1 MEEEILLAKNPAIE
15 HRSYHLPVPVDKTPN
30 DHLGQRFWKL
40 LKPWVRNSLYKCVGK
55 DPNPIS
61 LRSQISEARA
71 LFNPGENTGSENG
84 EGLYNCGETY
94 FIELPAFP
102 KIQELLDI
110 YSENVGRHYPAIQLQ
125 RARSRIH
132 KIIEDLGYSPSACG
146 IDVHYV
152 AAPTVALLCIIIS
165 IAEVTGINSSSSNSR
180 ATTFANHARSLI
192 QMADKFSSNL
202 EALRCHTLITIYF
215 LHMDFLDLALQSIAV
230 TVRLAMSLKLHHRL
244 PSPREGS
251 EGSDSYD
258 QNLWWTIYILDRNL
272 ACLGGVPYLIR
283 DEEIDAP
290 KPARNGQFKS
300 FSAVICISCSNEPN
314 EQSGPMEK
322 IFHQEATYLEALAHL
337 GRIWACIWNNLATD
351 RSEPVC
357 QWQTTEALDT
367 QLRILQ
373 QQLPAE
379 LVWES
384 PSSLSRDLEILQ
396 ETAMQRQLVVLMR
409 INTLRLFIRRNP
421 ASKCTCLDRKSPH
434 DDGTAISRKIIETI
448 IDFSTL
454 HHEGLLPIGHAIT
467 TTLVQCILYLIKVI
481 DESTDTGGT
490 ESASASV
497 VSAYQVLVDL
507 SDHCVSARN
516 AVETLDEA
524 LFHHG
529 DGPAQS
535 TAVTLSCGGSGSS
548 SHLDGLEGT
557 RPQGP
562 RRIRRKSSTSASS
575 EENTRGHDLFD
586 CLQKSYESL
595 DSLLPNTVPTL

>member
-1 MEEEILLAKNPAIE
+1 MEEEILLAKNPAVE
-15 HRSYHLPVPVDKTPN
+15 HRNYHPPVPVEKTPN
-30 DHLGQRFWKL
+30 DQLGQRFWKL

-71 LFNPGENTGSENG
+71 LFNPGEDTGTEKG

-102 KIQELLDI
+102 KIQQSLDI
-110 YSENVGRHYPAIQLQ
+110 YFENVGRHYPAIQLQ
-125 RARSRIH
+125 RTRSRIH
-132 KIIEDLGYSPSACG
+132 RIIEDLGYSPSARG

-152 AAPTVALLCIIIS
+152 AAPTVALLCIIVS

-192 QMADKFSSNL
+192 QMAEKVPSNL

-258 QNLWWTIYILDRNL
+258 QNLWWTIYVLDRNL

-290 KPARNGQFKS
+290 RPARDGQFER
-300 FSAVICISCSNEPN
+300 FSAVICISCWNEPD
-314 EQSGPMEK
+314 EQIGPMEK
-322 IFHQEATYLEALAHL
+322 SFHQEASYLEALAHL

-351 RSEPVC
+351 RTEPDC
-357 QWQTTEALDT
+357 QWQTTETLDA

-384 PSSLSRDLEILQ
+384 PSSLGRDLEMLQ

-421 ASKCTCLDRKSPH
+421 ASKCTCLDRKFPH
-434 DDGTAISRKIIETI
+434 DDGTAISGKIIEAI
-448 IDFSTL
+448 VDFSIL
-454 HHEGLLPIGHAIT
+454 HHEGLLPIGHAIS

-481 DESTDTGGT
+481 GESPDTSGT
-490 ESASASV
+490 KSASASV

-507 SDHCVSARN
+507 SDRCVSARN

-524 LFHHG
+524 LFRHG
-529 DGPAQS
+529 DEPARS
-535 TAVTLSCGGSGSS
+535 TTATLPRGGSGSR

-562 RRIRRKSSTSASS
+562 HRTRRKRSTSASS
-575 EENTRGHDLFD
+575 EENTRGNDLFD

>member
-1 MEEEILLAKNPAIE
+1 MEEEILLAKNPAVE
-15 HRSYHLPVPVDKTPN
+15 HRNYHPPVPVEKTPN
-30 DHLGQRFWKL
+30 DQLGQRFWKL
-40 LKPWVRNSLYKCVGK
+40 LKCENRN
-55 DPNPIS
+55 
-61 LRSQISEARA
+61 R
-71 LFNPGENTGSENG
+71 
-84 EGLYNCGETY
+84 Y
-94 FIELPAFP
+94 FT
-102 KIQELLDI
+102 
-110 YSENVGRHYPAIQLQ
+110 R
-125 RARSRIH
+125 R
-132 KIIEDLGYSPSACG
+132 IIEDLGYSPSARG

-152 AAPTVALLCIIIS
+152 AAPTVALLCIIVS

-192 QMADKFSSNL
+192 QMAEKVPSNL

-258 QNLWWTIYILDRNL
+258 QNLWWTIYVLDRNL

-290 KPARNGQFKS
+290 RPARDGQFER
-300 FSAVICISCSNEPN
+300 FSAVICISCWNEPD
-314 EQSGPMEK
+314 EQIGPMEK
-322 IFHQEATYLEALAHL
+322 SFHQEASYLEALAHL

-351 RSEPVC
+351 RTEPDC
-357 QWQTTEALDT
+357 QWQTTETLDA

-384 PSSLSRDLEILQ
+384 PSSLGRDLEMLQ

-421 ASKCTCLDRKSPH
+421 ASKCTCLDRKFPH
-434 DDGTAISRKIIETI
+434 DDGTAISGKIIEAI
-448 IDFSTL
+448 VDFSIL
-454 HHEGLLPIGHAIT
+454 HHEGLLPIGHAIS

-481 DESTDTGGT
+481 GESPDTSGT
-490 ESASASV
+490 KSASASV

-507 SDHCVSARN
+507 SDRCVSARN

-524 LFHHG
+524 LFRHG
-529 DGPAQS
+529 DEPARS
-535 TAVTLSCGGSGSS
+535 TTATLPRGGSGSR

-562 RRIRRKSSTSASS
+562 HRTRRKRSTSASS
-575 EENTRGHDLFD
+575 EENTRGNDLFD